1 MSACNELFFSTLG
14 EHCSIL
20 EARANQKHQVVV
32 VHVDGIVDGSVGQI
46 ELAQKVTLILQVMVQ
61 GFLCHLQAKLYAC
74 GSVPIPV
81 DFGLT
86 FEVGVHAG
94 IVNGRNLPQFA

>member
-1 MSACNELFFSTLG
+1 
-14 EHCSIL
+14 
-20 EARANQKHQVVV
+20 
-32 VHVDGIVDGSVGQI
+32 
-46 ELAQKVTLILQVMVQ
+46 
-61 GFLCHLQAKLYAC
+61 LCHLQAKLYAC